1 MITIPLIESVRS
13 SYTTY
18 ESLYRYRVMG
28 QGVHSRSHDHALRV
42 YRNRPVADHPGQYRD
57 ALTGGTTSEQWSYGL
72 SAQATV
78 IAAAPDPRRPIT
90 MQDPLVIGQ
99 RVTLT
104 YPDGTVSEPFT
115 ITARPLA
122 DPILTPYVA

>member
-1 MITIPLIESVRS
+1 MITIPLIESARS

-28 QGVHSRSHDHALRV
+28 RGVHNRSHDHALRV
-42 YRNRPVADHPGQYRD
+42 YRNRPTDRPGQYRD
-57 ALTGGTTSEQWSYGL
+57 ALTGGTTSDQWSYGL
-72 SAQATV
+72 AAQATV
-78 IAAAPDPRRPIT
+78 IAAAPTRRTIT

-99 RVTLT
+99 QVTLT
-104 YPDGTVSEPFT
+104 YPDGTMSRPFT

-122 DPILTPYVA
+122 DPILSPTGQ

>member
-28 QGVHSRSHDHALRV
+28 RGVHNRSHDHALRV
-42 YRNRPVADHPGQYRD
+42 YRNRLADVPGQYVNAID
-57 ALTGGTTSEQWSYGL
+57 GHMTTEQWSYGL
-72 SAQATV
+72 AAQATV
-78 IAAAPDPRRPIT
+78 IAAPNRRRIT

-99 RVTLT
+99 KVTLT

-115 ITARPLA
+115 ITARPVA
-122 DPILTPYVA
+122 DPVLVPGQ